1 MLDAPLGASGGGRVT
16 AETGN
21 AGQGSGV
28 HTARA
33 ARTLPTART
42 ARTLPTAPSARTAP
56 SIPTHR
62 PSTDPRGFDYV
73 PPSRAVHWGPIA
85 PAHRPSGPAPT
96 PVSPTVGGPADV
108 EELQSL
114 RDHARATS
122 ATAPPADP
130 AWPRRYARL
139 LLASDSVA
147 IGLALAAAY
156 GVSVLTGGAIASAP
170 GVVLAALALGAALG
184 WLVAL
189 ALEKS
194 RDRRI
199 VGVGMTEYA
208 RVWTS
213 SARLFGAIAIG
224 AFVLGFDLAR
234 GLVAVAFPTGVALL
248 LVARYA
254 ARRYL
259 QSLRRR
265 GRALSRIV
273 LTGSRA
279 GVAELVA
286 ELARTPLAGYVVV
299 GACIPGGDPAT
310 RASVAGVPVLG
321 DLVDVPR
328 GVAVTGAQAVA
339 VVGSDQMTA
348 SVLRSLGYQ
357 LEASGTDLI
366 VAPGLVDV
374 AGPRVVM
381 SPAEGLSLVHVDAP
395 VFSGVRYAV
404 KSVLDWTLALVAVA
418 ILAVPL
424 LVIGLSVALTSRGPV
439 FFHQERVGRDG
450 RSFRMIK
457 FRSMRVGA
465 EAEVAALAELNEG
478 AGPLFKLRDDP
489 RVTPL
494 GRVLRRYSL
503 DELPQ
508 LFNVLRGEMS
518 LVGPRPPLPSEVAS
532 YDGRASRRML
542 VKPGLTGLW
551 QVSGRSDLSWDEG
564 LRKDVYYVENW
575 TVLGDLLIM
584 ARTVRAMFG
593 AEGAY

>member
-1 MLDAPLGASGGGRVT
+1 MRL
-16 AETGN
+16 
-21 AGQGSGV
+21 
-28 HTARA
+28 
-33 ARTLPTART
+33 
-42 ARTLPTAPSARTAP
+42 
-56 SIPTHR
+56 
-62 PSTDPRGFDYV
+62 
-73 PPSRAVHWGPIA
+73 
-85 PAHRPSGPAPT
+85 APT
-96 PVSPTVGGPADV
+96 PVSPTVGLPADAD
-108 EELQSL
+108 ELQSL
-114 RDHARATS
+114 ADHERAS
-122 ATAPPADP
+122 AATAAPADP

-139 LLASDSVA
+139 LLAADSGAIIVAFAVAYFVRFFAGGEIAGGAPASYVA
-147 IGLALAAAY
+147 ISAGFAL
-156 GVSVLTGGAIASAP
+156 LW
-170 GVVLAALALGAALG
+170 LAALAI
-184 WLVAL
+184 
-189 ALEKS
+189 EKS

-199 VGVGMTEYA
+199 VGVGMTEYG
-208 RVWTS
+208 RVWTA
-213 SARLFGAIAIG
+213 SARLFGAVAIL
-224 AFVLGFDLAR
+224 AFVVQFDLAR
-234 GLVAVAFPTGVALL
+234 GFVAVAFPAGVALL
-248 LVARYA
+248 LVGRYA

-259 QSLRRR
+259 QALRRR

-279 GVAELVA
+279 AVAELVD
-286 ELARTPLAGYVVV
+286 ELARNPLAGYVVV
-299 GACIPGGDPAT
+299 GACIPGGDPAA

-328 GVAVTGAQAVA
+328 GVHLTGAQAVA
-339 VVGSDQMTA
+339 VAGSDQMTS
-348 SVLRSLGYQ
+348 SVLRALGYQ

-395 VFSGVRYAV
+395 VFTGVRYAV
-404 KSVLDWTLALVAVA
+404 KSLLDWSLALIAVLVLA
-418 ILAVPL
+418 LPLAV
-424 LVIGLSVALTSRGPV
+424 IAGAVALTSRGPV
-439 FFHQERVGRDG
+439 FFTQERVGRNG
-450 RSFRMIK
+450 RPFRMIK

-465 EAEVAALAELNEG
+465 EAEVDELADLNEG

-494 GRVLRRYSL
+494 GRLLRRYSL

-508 LFNVLRGEMS
+508 LFNVLRGDMS

-584 ARTVRAMFG
+584 ARTVRAMFA